1 MGNNASFI
9 YLSALKTLQELDP
22 ENENLKKAEELRTD
36 TEALIKK
43 YPNMQRLIADTY
55 PPLPKDLEDAMKDA
69 TESQDTEARKDVASK
84 VVAYYNE
91 DMRSRLYRIR
101 IAMERYYALSAE
113 RRRRIEEAIGA
124 EAVTIDEFE
133 KMLNQ
138 RDDRIA
144 MVVIIVM
151 IVIFIIAGIISSVA
165 YNKRRYRYH
174 TDYRYW

>member
-9 YLSALKTLQELDP
+9 YLSALETLQELDP
-22 ENENLKKAEELRTD
+22 ENENLKKAKELETD
-36 TEALIKK
+36 STALIKK
-43 YPNMQRLIADTY
+43 YPNMTKLIADTY

-69 TESQDTEARKDVASK
+69 TESQDTEAMKDVASK
-84 VVAYYNE
+84 IVAYYNE

-101 IAMERYYALSAE
+101 IAMEKYQTLSAE
-113 RRRRIEEAIGA
+113 RKRKIEEAIGA

-144 MVVIIVM
+144 IIVIIVM

-165 YNKRRYRYH
+165 YNKRRYRYYNN
-174 TDYRYW
+174 YRYW